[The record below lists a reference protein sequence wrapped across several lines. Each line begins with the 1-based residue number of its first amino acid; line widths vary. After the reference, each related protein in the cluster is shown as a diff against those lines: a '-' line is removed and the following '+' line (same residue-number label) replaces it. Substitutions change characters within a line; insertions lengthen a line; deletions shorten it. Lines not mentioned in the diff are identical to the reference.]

1 LLRQIFTP
9 PYVLEKGQ
17 TQPLLFAEHLRA
29 EPLSDPKRAAYSTSV
44 RGDLVFSD
52 GTPLTAAIAASSLSK
67 TAVVA
72 DVADVRADG
81 DRVVFL
87 LRSPNRS
94 FELLLTQT
102 WCEVV
107 LERGGELL
115 GTGPFMFE
123 KGTTLRSVLS
133 ARSVR
138 LVRNPHYR
146 GQVSMD
152 SIVFT
157 VYPPDADGRPTKLI
171 EACSRGEV
179 DFTTGITSAEAAK
192 LLEVTEGALY
202 ASIKEARDGNRTGD
216 MAHALQEYVEGHGF
230 NVVREYVSHGV
241 GRRLH
246 EDPQITNYG
255 DAGSGSKLRQG
266 MTIAVEPMVLVG
278 SYKTKVLPDQW
289 TVAAKDGKLTAHFE
303 HTIAVTDG
311 EAEILTKLN

>member
-1 LLRQIFTP
+1 MIVIKSERELALMRDAGKIVAELLQELKEAIRPGVTTAQLDKKASDVLKKHSATSPFYNYPNHERGKRPFPGQICASVNEELVHGVP
-9 PYVLEKGQ
+9 GSRILKDGDIIKIDCGAIYKGW
-17 TQPLLFAEHLRA
+17 
-29 EPLSDPKRAAYSTSV
+29 
-44 RGDLVFSD
+44 
-52 GTPLTAAIAASSLSK
+52 I
-67 TAVVA
+67 
-72 DVADVRADG
+72 ADG
-81 DRVVFL
+81 AWTFPV
-87 LRSPNRS
+87 
-94 FELLLTQT
+94 
-102 WCEVV
+102 
-107 LERGGELL
+107 
-115 GTGPFMFE
+115 
-123 KGTTLRSVLS
+123 
-133 ARSVR
+133 
-138 LVRNPHYR
+138 
-146 GQVSMD
+146 GQ
-152 SIVFT
+152 I
-157 VYPPDADGRPTKLI
+157 
-171 EACSRGEV
+171 
-179 DFTTGITSAEAAK
+179 SAEAAK